1 MHPASSNPRLY
12 VVQSA
17 STGTMPS
24 DDYAPLGGGG
34 ALKLK
39 GAKVDKKK
47 KKKKSKTDLVK
58 NISGP
63 DADEA
68 SSKPKSPDAIEAR
81 EQVDTVV
88 PQKTEAEQRHEEI
101 RRKRVCPKRGTFI
114 ASC

>member
-1 MHPASSNPRLY
+1 
-12 VVQSA
+12 
-17 STGTMPS
+17 MPS

-47 KKKKSKTDLVK
+47 KKKKAKTDLVK

-63 DADEA
+63 DE
-68 SSKPKSPDAIEAR
+68 SSKPKTPDAATEDR
-81 EQVDTVV
+81 EQDDAFV

-101 RRKRVCPKRGTFI
+101 RRKRVCCVGKIFVACG
-114 ASC
+114 